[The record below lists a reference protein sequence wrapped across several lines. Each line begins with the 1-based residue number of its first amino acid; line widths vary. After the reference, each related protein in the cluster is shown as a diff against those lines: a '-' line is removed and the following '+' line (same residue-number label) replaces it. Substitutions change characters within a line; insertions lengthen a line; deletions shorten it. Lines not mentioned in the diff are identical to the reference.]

1 MNRRHPIKQL
11 SEQRR
16 QDSSTPNGVASS
28 QENAR
33 RLSGDLALARNCLSN
48 LLFAESAL
56 DKELARREARRF
68 LGHPPVEHAH
78 ETLSDVPFLQ
88 DRATGVHGI
97 YCIARVVNGT
107 SEYWTGKEWAAFCGD
122 MHFDL
127 RGSKK
132 ASEPWQNC
140 RMLACQPNRRCMNSE
155 DCQSRRPRSGHT

>member
-78 ETLSDVPFLQ
+78 ETGEQHPAVVPETLVAWVDERHWRCRCKPPGDITIASASFC
-88 DRATGVHGI
+88 RACST
-97 YCIARVVNGT
+97 ARP
-107 SEYWTGKEWAAFCGD
+107 E
-122 MHFDL
+122 L
-127 RGSKK
+127 K